1 MRIRLGDIAHARSG
15 DKGSAANIGVIAR
28 SAAAYAYLDRALTPD
43 AVAAFLSNLN
53 SEISVSR
60 SLPIIRYALPNLR
73 AFNFVLPTALAP
85 GGSLSLRSDAQ
96 GKALG
101 QILLEMP
108 LEAPDDTCG
117 AGFQPARTKAG

>member
-1 MRIRLGDIAHARSG
+1 MRIRLADIAHARSG
-15 DKGSAANIGVIAR
+15 DKGPAANIGVIAR
-28 SAAAYAYLDRALTPD
+28 SAASYAHLDRILTAD

-53 SEISVSR
+53 SEISNSKP
-60 SLPIIRYALPNLR
+60 LPVTRYNLPNLL

-108 LEAPDDTCG
+108 LEMPDALCG
-117 AGFQPARTKAG
+117 AGFQPARPPR

>member
-1 MRIRLGDIAHARSG
+1 LTRVRIRLGDIAHARSG

-28 SAAAYAYLDRALTPD
+28 SAAAYAYLERVLTPD
-43 AVAAFLSNLN
+43 AVAAFFSNLK
-53 SEISVSR
+53 SEISDSK
-60 SLPIIRYALPNLR
+60 SLPVTRYALANLL

-101 QILLEMP
+101 QILLEVP
-108 LEAPDDTCG
+108 LEAPNDLCG
-117 AGFQPARTKAG
+117 AGFHPHE